1 MSTLADPKIPE
12 GAPQGDALEAA
23 VEAFGAAGI
32 QMPRLDAEVMLSS
45 ITGRDRSNLIASP
58 ETTLTPG
65 ESRSFAT
72 AVRRR
77 LRREPVAYILGS
89 KGFRYID
96 LIVDPRVLI
105 PRPESEMLVE
115 LALELKPK
123 TVLEIGTGSG
133 AIGLAVADELPE
145 CTVLGTDISA
155 DAIAVANANALTLG
169 LDDRVEFMVA
179 SLPESGEFD
188 LILANLPYVAEG
200 EGLAPEIR
208 GWEPDVAVF
217 GGKTGYE
224 VFEEV
229 LGELESGDIE
239 TKAIGLEIGHGQ
251 GEVICG
257 LVENAGFSDVTL
269 WPDLAGI
276 GRVVVGHSGPPESAS

>member
-1 MSTLADPKIPE
+1 MSMSSDAGIPE
-12 GAPQGDALEAA
+12 GAPQREALEAA
-23 VEAFGAAGI
+23 VEAFSAAGI
-32 QMPRLDAEVMLSS
+32 QMPKLDAEVMLAS
-45 ITGRDRSNLIASP
+45 ITGRDRSSFIASP
-58 ETTLTPG
+58 ETALTPSQ
-65 ESRSFAT
+65 SRSFST

-89 KGFRYID
+89 KGFRHID

-115 LALELKPK
+115 LAIEQMPGR
-123 TVLEIGTGSG
+123 VLEIGTGSG
-133 AIGLAVADELPE
+133 AIALAVADEIDGCE
-145 CTVLGTDISA
+145 VVATDISA
-155 DAIAVANANALTLG
+155 DAIAVARANGITLG
-169 LDDRVEFMVA
+169 LDDRVEFIVG

-188 LILANLPYVAEG
+188 LILGNLPYVAHG

-224 VFEEV
+224 VIEEV
-229 LGELESGDIE
+229 LTELASGDIE
-239 TKAIGLEIGHGQ
+239 TAAIGLEIGHGQ
-251 GEVICG
+251 AEVVCG
-257 LVENAGFSDVTL
+257 LVEAAGFTDVKA

-276 GRVVVGHSGPPESAS
+276 GRVVVGYSQVPDPVD

>member
-1 MSTLADPKIPE
+1 MADSKIKE
-12 GAPQGDALEAA
+12 GAPQGDALAAA
-23 VEAFGAAGI
+23 VEAFAAAGI
-32 QMPRLDAEVMLSS
+32 QMPKLDAEVMLAS
-45 ITGRDRSNLIASP
+45 ITGRDRSSFIASP
-58 ETTLTPG
+58 EMALTPG
-65 ESRSFAT
+65 ESRTFST

-77 LRREPVAYILGS
+77 LRREPVAYILGR
-89 KGFRYID
+89 KGFRYIE

-133 AIGLAVADELPE
+133 AIGLAVADEIKGCE
-145 CTVLGTDISA
+145 VLGTDISA
-155 DAIAVANANALTLG
+155 EAIEVANANAMTLG
-169 LDDRVEFMVA
+169 LDDRVEFMVG
-179 SLPESGEFD
+179 SLPEGGDFD
-188 LILANLPYVAEG
+188 VILANLPYVADG

-224 VFEEV
+224 IFEEV
-229 LGELESGDIE
+229 LGELAAGEI
-239 TKAIGLEIGHGQ
+239 TTRTIGLEIGHGQ

-257 LVENAGFSDVTL
+257 LVSDAGFEDVTL

-276 GRVVVGHSGPPESAS
+276 GRVVVGHRPAGD

>member
-1 MSTLADPKIPE
+1 MADPKISE
-12 GAPQGDALEAA
+12 GAPQGEALSAA
-23 VEAFGAAGI
+23 VEAFQAAGI

-58 ETTLTPG
+58 ETTLTPSQ
-65 ESRSFAT
+65 SRSFST

-96 LIVDPRVLI
+96 LIVDPRVLV

-115 LALELKPK
+115 LALERKPE

-133 AIGLAVADELPE
+133 AIASAEMSVASTSQP
-145 CTVLGTDISA
+145 GISSA
-155 DAIAVANANALTLG
+155 TARAIAVASANAVNLE
-169 LDDRVEFMVA
+169 LDDRVEFMVG
-179 SLPESGEFD
+179 SLPESGDFD
-188 LILANLPYVAEG
+188 LILANLPYVADG

-224 VFEEV
+224 VFETV
-229 LGELESGDIE
+229 LGELAAGEI
-239 TKAIGLEIGHGQ
+239 TTRAIGLEIGHGQ
-251 GEVICG
+251 GDVISD
-257 LVENAGFSDVTL
+257 LVRGAGFEDVAL

-276 GRVVVGHSGPPESAS
+276 GRVVVGFREQPESAA

>member
-1 MSTLADPKIPE
+1 MAASDIKE
-12 GAPQGDALEAA
+12 GAPQGDALGAA
-23 VEAFGAAGI
+23 VDAFEAAGI

-58 ETTLTPG
+58 ETPLTPS
-65 ESRSFAT
+65 ESRSFST

-89 KGFRYID
+89 KGFRYIE
-96 LIVDPRVLI
+96 LIVDPRVLV

-115 LALELKPK
+115 FALEQKPE

-133 AIGLAVADELPE
+133 AIALAVADEIPGCE
-145 CTVLGTDISA
+145 VLATDISA
-155 DAIAVANANALTLG
+155 DAIAVASANGVNLG
-169 LDDRVEFMVA
+169 LDDRVEFMVG

-188 LILANLPYVAEG
+188 LILANLPYVADG

-224 VFEEV
+224 VFETV
-229 LGELESGDIE
+229 LAELAASEIE
-239 TKAIGLEIGHGQ
+239 TPAIALEIGHGQ
-251 GEVICG
+251 GEVIG
-257 LVENAGFSDVTL
+257 ELVRKAGFEDVTL

-276 GRVVVGHSGPPESAS
+276 GRVVVGRRERPESPT

>member
-1 MSTLADPKIPE
+1 MPDSKITE
-12 GAPQGDALEAA
+12 GAPQGDALSAA
-23 VEAFGAAGI
+23 IESFAAAGI

-58 ETTLTPG
+58 ETTLSPA

-77 LRREPVAYILGS
+77 LRREPVAYIVGS

-96 LIVDPRVLI
+96 LIVDPRVLV

-115 LALELKPK
+115 FALERKPR

-133 AIGLAVADELPE
+133 AIGLAVANEIPE
-145 CTVLGTDISA
+145 CEVLATDISA
-155 DAIAVANANALTLG
+155 DAIAVARANAMNLE
-169 LDDRVEFMVA
+169 LDDRVEFIVG
-179 SLPESGEFD
+179 SLPDEGDFD
-188 LILANLPYVAEG
+188 LILANLPYVADG

-224 VFEEV
+224 VFETV
-229 LGELESGDIE
+229 LAELAEGEI
-239 TKAIGLEIGHGQ
+239 TTRAIGLEIGHGQ
-251 GEVICG
+251 GDVICG
-257 LVENAGFSDVTL
+257 LVEKAGFTDVTL

-276 GRVVVGHSGPPESAS
+276 GRVVVGESPSPESAD

>member
-1 MSTLADPKIPE
+1 MPDPKLTD
-12 GAPQGDALEAA
+12 GATQGEALEAA
-23 VEAFGAAGI
+23 IESFTAAGI
-32 QMPRLDAEVMLSS
+32 QMPRLDAEVMLAS
-45 ITGRDRSNLIASP
+45 ITGRDRSSFVANP
-58 ETTLTPG
+58 EATLTPA

-77 LRREPVAYILGS
+77 LRREPVAYILGR

-96 LIVDPRVLI
+96 LIVDPRVLV

-115 LALELKPK
+115 LALELKPE

-133 AIGLAVADELPE
+133 AIALAVADEIPE
-145 CTVLGTDISA
+145 AQVLATDISA
-155 DAIAVANANALTLG
+155 DAIAVASANAMTLG
-169 LDDRVEFMVA
+169 LDDRVEFMVG
-179 SLPESGEFD
+179 SLPDDGDFD
-188 LILANLPYVAEG
+188 VILANLPYVADG
-200 EGLAPEIR
+200 DGLAPEIR

-229 LGELESGDIE
+229 LGELAAGEI
-239 TKAIGLEIGHGQ
+239 TTRAIGLEIGHGQ

-257 LVENAGFSDVTL
+257 LVEDAGFTEVTL

-276 GRVVVGHSGPPESAS
+276 GRVVVGKSKQPDPSS

>member
-1 MSTLADPKIPE
+1 MSDPKIPE
-12 GAPQGDALEAA
+12 GAPQGDALSAA
-23 VEAFGAAGI
+23 IEAFQAVGI

-58 ETTLTPG
+58 ETPLTPSQ
-65 ESRSFAT
+65 SRTFST

-77 LRREPVAYILGS
+77 LRREPVAYILGR

-96 LIVDPRVLI
+96 LIVDPRVLV

-115 LALELKPK
+115 FALERQPK

-133 AIGLAVADELPE
+133 AIGLAVADEIKGCE
-145 CTVLGTDISA
+145 VLGTDISA
-155 DAIAVANANALTLG
+155 DAIAVASANAINLG
-169 LDDRVEFMVA
+169 LDDRVEFMVG
-179 SLPESGEFD
+179 SLPESGDFD
-188 LILANLPYVAEG
+188 LILANLPYVADG

-224 VFEEV
+224 VFETV
-229 LGELESGDIE
+229 LSELAAGEIE
-239 TKAIGLEIGHGQ
+239 TRAIALEIGHGQ
-251 GEVICG
+251 GEVISD
-257 LVENAGFSDVTL
+257 LVRGAGFEDVTL

-276 GRVVVGHSGPPESAS
+276 GRVVVGHSPQPESPA

>member
-1 MSTLADPKIPE
+1 MTESKIPE
-12 GAPQGDALEAA
+12 GAPQGEALSAA
-23 VEAFGAAGI
+23 IESFTAAGI
-32 QMPRLDAEVMLSS
+32 QMPRLDAEVMLST

-96 LIVDPRVLI
+96 LIVDPRVLV

-115 LALELKPK
+115 FALEQKPK

-133 AIGLAVADELPE
+133 AIGLAVANEIPGCE
-145 CTVLGTDISA
+145 VLATDISA
-155 DAIAVANANALTLG
+155 DAISVASANAINLE
-169 LDDRVEFMVA
+169 LDDRVEFMIG
-179 SLPESGEFD
+179 SLPDDGDFD
-188 LILANLPYVAEG
+188 LILANLPYVADG
-200 EGLAPEIR
+200 AGLAPEIR

-224 VFEEV
+224 VFESV
-229 LGELESGDIE
+229 LGELAAGEI
-239 TKAIGLEIGHGQ
+239 TTRAIGLEIGHGQ

-257 LVENAGFSDVTL
+257 LVEGAGFVDVTL

-276 GRVVVGHSGPPESAS
+276 GRVVVGHSPQPEPAA

>member
-1 MSTLADPKIPE
+1 MADPKISE
-12 GAPQGDALEAA
+12 GAPQGDALSAA
-23 VEAFGAAGI
+23 VEAFAAAGI

-58 ETTLTPG
+58 ETTLTPS
-65 ESRSFAT
+65 ESRSFST

-96 LIVDPRVLI
+96 LIVDPRVLV

-115 LALELKPK
+115 FALERRPK

-133 AIGLAVADELPE
+133 AIGLAVANEIPGCE
-145 CTVLGTDISA
+145 VLATDISA
-155 DAIAVANANALTLG
+155 DAIAVARANAVNLE
-169 LDDRVEFMVA
+169 LDDRVEFIVG
-179 SLPESGEFD
+179 SLPESGDFD
-188 LILANLPYVAEG
+188 LILANLPYVADG

-224 VFEEV
+224 VFETV
-229 LGELESGDIE
+229 LGELASGEI
-239 TKAIGLEIGHGQ
+239 TTRAIGLEIGHGQ
-251 GEVICG
+251 GDVISD
-257 LVENAGFSDVTL
+257 LVREAGFEDVTL

-276 GRVVVGHSGPPESAS
+276 GRVVAGFREEPEPAA